1 MTDLNKEL
9 ADAQEEVQSIKT
21 LLREE
26 IPDLFEFD
34 VVVGS
39 VKYNDSKNSA
49 SVTVEPSSD
58 ARNQLSE
65 WLGGVNAQID
75 GEFEF
80 EFGFASKPDG
90 E

>member
-9 ADAQEEVQSIKT
+9 AEAKEEVQSIKT

-34 VVVGS
+34 VVVGN
-39 VKYNDSKNSA
+39 VNYNDNKNSA

-65 WLGGVNAQID
+65 RLGGVNAQID
-75 GEFEF
+75 GQLEF